1 MRSKI
6 LKALI
11 NDPTALFVI
20 NHSGGADSQA
30 MYLTLKDKIPPE
42 RLVIIHAHLP
52 GVEWDGTKEH
62 VKETTI
68 HELFIV
74 EAKKTFFE
82 MVEHR
87 QMFPSPEYRQCTSDL
102 KRGPINK
109 QIIALGN
116 QRGFTTVVNCMGLR
130 AEESPKRARK
140 KTFRK
145 VKSYTNT
152 KRAWYEYLPIHKL
165 KKTEVFAMIEKAG
178 QEPHWVYKA
187 GMTRLSCCFCI
198 MASRSD
204 LMTAKR
210 LKPALF
216 AKYAETERRLNHT
229 FSMPVKGER
238 KFLDEL
244 V

>member
-6 LKALI
+6 LKNLLQ
-11 NDPTALFVI
+11 DPTAIFII
-20 NHSGGADSQA
+20 NHSGGVDSQA

-52 GVEWDGTKEH
+52 GVEWEGIEEH
-62 VKETTI
+62 IKATTDHEFFTVK
-68 HELFIV
+68 
-74 EAKKTFFE
+74 ANKTFFE

-87 QMFPSPEYRQCTSDL
+87 QMFPSPKYRQCTSDL

-109 QIIALGN
+109 QIIALCT

-130 AEESPKRARK
+130 AEESPGRAKRK
-140 KTFRK
+140 EFRK
-145 VKSYTNT
+145 VSSSSNS
-152 KRAWYEYLPIHKL
+152 KRTWYEYLPIHKM
-165 KKTEVFAMIEKAG
+165 KKAEVFSLIEKAG
-178 QEPHWVYKA
+178 QEPHWAYKA

-198 MASRSD
+198 MASRAD

-216 AKYAETERRLNHT
+216 AKYGETERRLNHT